1 MSTAVSIVR
10 TLLGLLFDHTIGN
23 IVRMIPIIRLPK
35 LERGP
40 VSRGFLAL
48 LLGILF
54 FGLTLLFSASYS
66 SAYASSGKLYS
77 IIKPQV
83 MIALVGLFFMWVLSN
98 INYRALRLMSE
109 SLYIITIVL
118 LILALLSPQDT
129 NGTYRWVYL
138 PGGASFQPSEL
149 VKLCFIFAGAST
161 LQRLMTRRNLFL
173 YIVYSA
179 AICGCLALIN
189 DFGTA
194 IIFFVTF
201 LVTAF
206 MRSGDF
212 ATIGLACAGTAFAG
226 VLVLRFLPYA
236 RNRFEAWGHVW
247 DYALTTGYSQTRS
260 MMCIASG
267 GLLGLGAGNGWLKYV
282 AAADTD
288 LVFAFVAEEWGLLI
302 ALMLVAAIVLL
313 AASGFGVFR
322 IGRGAQEIAGT
333 FDADPGTFVQHD
345 IAFILNTF
353 SDPNGGSAQYG
364 VVPIGGKLVAFRFPA
379 RWNASVKTISDAT
392 TSVLSG
398 QSYSVDSFI
407 RVTGTV
413 KTMPEAVSSALY
425 DWYTENNAYLQ
436 QIGAIGD
443 SDDAADYLPDAI
455 VCVDTVGSI
464 PQGWVEGLTVAAVA
478 CLIYAIVVLIRILC
492 GKYEQEK
499 LPDIT
504 FELVDMAPETEA
516 KPETAPEADSAPEA
530 EPEAEAAQ
538 PEKSEET
545 EDTPDA

>member
-1 MSTAVSIVR
+1 MDEHKTPEEIINDNAAPDAPETDAPKACAQPEEVTAGEPAAGEADPAEVPAPAEKKPMSVR
-10 TLLGLLFDHTIGN
+10 ARHAFRRGVAGLL
-23 IVRMIPIIRLPK
+23 
-35 LERGP
+35 
-40 VSRGFLAL
+40 
-48 LLGILF
+48 
-54 FGLTLLFSASYS
+54 
-66 SAYASSGKLYS
+66 
-77 IIKPQV
+77 
-83 MIALVGLFFMWVLSN
+83 
-98 INYRALRLMSE
+98 
-109 SLYIITIVL
+109 
-118 LILALLSPQDT
+118 
-129 NGTYRWVYL
+129 
-138 PGGASFQPSEL
+138 
-149 VKLCFIFAGAST
+149 
-161 LQRLMTRRNLFL
+161 
-173 YIVYSA
+173 
-179 AICGCLALIN
+179 
-189 DFGTA
+189 
-194 IIFFVTF
+194 
-201 LVTAF
+201 
-206 MRSGDF
+206 
-212 ATIGLACAGTAFAG
+212 
-226 VLVLRFLPYA
+226 
-236 RNRFEAWGHVW
+236 
-247 DYALTTGYSQTRS
+247 
-260 MMCIASG
+260 
-267 GLLGLGAGNGWLKYV
+267 
-282 AAADTD
+282 
-288 LVFAFVAEEWGLLI
+288 
-302 ALMLVAAIVLL
+302 AAIVLL
-313 AASGFGVFR
+313 AVSGFGVFR
-322 IGRGAQEIAGT
+322 IARGAQEIAGT

-353 SDPNGGSAQYG
+353 SDPNGDSAQYG

-455 VCVDTVGSI
+455 VRVDTVGSI

-504 FELVDMAPETEA
+504 FELVDMTPETEA

-530 EPEAEAAQ
+530 EAAQ
-538 PEKSEET
+538 PEKPEET

>member
-1 MSTAVSIVR
+1 MDEHKTPEEIINDNAAPDAPETDAPEACAQPEEVTAGEPAAGEADTAEVPAPVEKKPMSVR
-10 TLLGLLFDHTIGN
+10 ARHAFRRGVAGLL
-23 IVRMIPIIRLPK
+23 
-35 LERGP
+35 
-40 VSRGFLAL
+40 
-48 LLGILF
+48 
-54 FGLTLLFSASYS
+54 
-66 SAYASSGKLYS
+66 
-77 IIKPQV
+77 
-83 MIALVGLFFMWVLSN
+83 
-98 INYRALRLMSE
+98 
-109 SLYIITIVL
+109 
-118 LILALLSPQDT
+118 
-129 NGTYRWVYL
+129 
-138 PGGASFQPSEL
+138 
-149 VKLCFIFAGAST
+149 
-161 LQRLMTRRNLFL
+161 
-173 YIVYSA
+173 
-179 AICGCLALIN
+179 
-189 DFGTA
+189 
-194 IIFFVTF
+194 
-201 LVTAF
+201 
-206 MRSGDF
+206 
-212 ATIGLACAGTAFAG
+212 
-226 VLVLRFLPYA
+226 
-236 RNRFEAWGHVW
+236 
-247 DYALTTGYSQTRS
+247 
-260 MMCIASG
+260 
-267 GLLGLGAGNGWLKYV
+267 
-282 AAADTD
+282 
-288 LVFAFVAEEWGLLI
+288 
-302 ALMLVAAIVLL
+302 AAIVLL

-425 DWYTENNAYLQ
+425 DWYTENHAYLQ

-443 SDDAADYLPDAI
+443 SEDAADYLPDEI
-455 VCVDTVGSI
+455 VRVDTVGSI

-504 FELVDMAPETEA
+504 FELVDMTPETEA

>member
-1 MSTAVSIVR
+1 MDEHKTPEEIINDNAAPDAPETDAPEACAQPEEVTAGEPAAGKADPAEVPAPAETKPMSVR
-10 TLLGLLFDHTIGN
+10 ARHAFRRGVVGLL
-23 IVRMIPIIRLPK
+23 
-35 LERGP
+35 
-40 VSRGFLAL
+40 
-48 LLGILF
+48 
-54 FGLTLLFSASYS
+54 
-66 SAYASSGKLYS
+66 
-77 IIKPQV
+77 
-83 MIALVGLFFMWVLSN
+83 
-98 INYRALRLMSE
+98 
-109 SLYIITIVL
+109 
-118 LILALLSPQDT
+118 
-129 NGTYRWVYL
+129 
-138 PGGASFQPSEL
+138 
-149 VKLCFIFAGAST
+149 
-161 LQRLMTRRNLFL
+161 
-173 YIVYSA
+173 
-179 AICGCLALIN
+179 
-189 DFGTA
+189 
-194 IIFFVTF
+194 
-201 LVTAF
+201 
-206 MRSGDF
+206 
-212 ATIGLACAGTAFAG
+212 
-226 VLVLRFLPYA
+226 
-236 RNRFEAWGHVW
+236 
-247 DYALTTGYSQTRS
+247 
-260 MMCIASG
+260 
-267 GLLGLGAGNGWLKYV
+267 
-282 AAADTD
+282 
-288 LVFAFVAEEWGLLI
+288 
-302 ALMLVAAIVLL
+302 AAIVLL
-313 AASGFGVFR
+313 AVSGFGVFR
-322 IGRGAQEIAGT
+322 IARGAQEIAGT

-443 SDDAADYLPDAI
+443 SEDAADYLPDAI
-455 VCVDTVGSI
+455 VRVDYVGSI

-504 FELVDMAPETEA
+504 FELVDMTPETEA

>member
-1 MSTAVSIVR
+1 MDEHKTPEEIINDNAAPDAPETDAPEACAQPEEVTAGEPAAGEADPAEVPAPAEKKPMSVR
-10 TLLGLLFDHTIGN
+10 ARHAFQRGVAGLL
-23 IVRMIPIIRLPK
+23 
-35 LERGP
+35 
-40 VSRGFLAL
+40 
-48 LLGILF
+48 
-54 FGLTLLFSASYS
+54 
-66 SAYASSGKLYS
+66 
-77 IIKPQV
+77 
-83 MIALVGLFFMWVLSN
+83 
-98 INYRALRLMSE
+98 
-109 SLYIITIVL
+109 
-118 LILALLSPQDT
+118 
-129 NGTYRWVYL
+129 
-138 PGGASFQPSEL
+138 
-149 VKLCFIFAGAST
+149 
-161 LQRLMTRRNLFL
+161 
-173 YIVYSA
+173 
-179 AICGCLALIN
+179 
-189 DFGTA
+189 
-194 IIFFVTF
+194 
-201 LVTAF
+201 
-206 MRSGDF
+206 
-212 ATIGLACAGTAFAG
+212 
-226 VLVLRFLPYA
+226 
-236 RNRFEAWGHVW
+236 
-247 DYALTTGYSQTRS
+247 
-260 MMCIASG
+260 
-267 GLLGLGAGNGWLKYV
+267 
-282 AAADTD
+282 
-288 LVFAFVAEEWGLLI
+288 
-302 ALMLVAAIVLL
+302 AAIVLL
-313 AASGFGVFR
+313 AVSGFGVFR
-322 IGRGAQEIAGT
+322 IARGAHEIAGT

-492 GKYEQEK
+492 GKYDEVK

-504 FELVDMAPETEA
+504 FELVDMT
-516 KPETAPEADSAPEA
+516 PETAPEADSAPEA

>member
-1 MSTAVSIVR
+1 MDEHKTPEEIINDNAAPDAPETDAPEACAQPEEVTAGEPAAGKADPAEVPAPVEKKPMSVR
-10 TLLGLLFDHTIGN
+10 ARHAFRRGVAGLL
-23 IVRMIPIIRLPK
+23 
-35 LERGP
+35 
-40 VSRGFLAL
+40 
-48 LLGILF
+48 
-54 FGLTLLFSASYS
+54 
-66 SAYASSGKLYS
+66 
-77 IIKPQV
+77 
-83 MIALVGLFFMWVLSN
+83 
-98 INYRALRLMSE
+98 
-109 SLYIITIVL
+109 
-118 LILALLSPQDT
+118 
-129 NGTYRWVYL
+129 
-138 PGGASFQPSEL
+138 
-149 VKLCFIFAGAST
+149 
-161 LQRLMTRRNLFL
+161 
-173 YIVYSA
+173 
-179 AICGCLALIN
+179 
-189 DFGTA
+189 
-194 IIFFVTF
+194 
-201 LVTAF
+201 
-206 MRSGDF
+206 
-212 ATIGLACAGTAFAG
+212 
-226 VLVLRFLPYA
+226 
-236 RNRFEAWGHVW
+236 
-247 DYALTTGYSQTRS
+247 
-260 MMCIASG
+260 
-267 GLLGLGAGNGWLKYV
+267 
-282 AAADTD
+282 
-288 LVFAFVAEEWGLLI
+288 
-302 ALMLVAAIVLL
+302 AAIVLL
-313 AASGFGVFR
+313 AVSGFGVFR
-322 IGRGAQEIAGT
+322 IARGAQEIAGT

-443 SDDAADYLPDAI
+443 SEDAADYLPDEI
-455 VCVDTVGSI
+455 VRVDYVGSI

-504 FELVDMAPETEA
+504 FELVDMTPETEA